1 MIYLSYMLDL
11 KTEKEIFKQGYNFVA
26 GLDEAGRGP
35 LVGPVVAACVVIDQ
49 NFAID
54 SQELGLVADSKKL
67 SPKKRELLFKII
79 KEKALAVE
87 IGVVNNR
94 TIDRVNILQASFL
107 AMKKAINSLTI
118 KPDYLLI
125 DGSMKIPGVKQKQA
139 AIINGDAKVFVI
151 AAASIIAKVS
161 RDWLMLKED
170 KKYPQYEF
178 ARHKGYGTKI
188 HLEKIK
194 EFGPCPLHRLSFAPF
209 TKKKEKIKK
218 APSQENA
225 Y

>member
-1 MIYLSYMLDL
+1 MLDL
-11 KTEKEIFKQGYNFVA
+11 ETEKEIFKQGYNFVA

-79 KEKALAVE
+79 KEKTLAVE

-218 APSQENA
+218 ASSRENA
-225 Y
+225 